1 MTKVHILYD
10 ASAKQSKSSLSLNE
24 SLHIGP
30 PMMPL
35 MYDVLLRLRCYN
47 PALIGDIQK
56 AFLSIEVEES
66 DRDLIRFIS
75 FLLYATIK
83 YHVEKY
89 REKDP
94 DFSDKMKSGFFVDDL
109 VTGTDSVEEAFALY
123 QKTQNR
129 MAEGEFQ
136 MRKWKSNEIRLE
148 EMIENDQR
156 QQEALFEKSTNVE
169 NSETKVMAE
178 RLEKV
183 VSTCD
188 KVLGVQWDKQDDKLL
203 VDTEKFTQDILG
215 TERATKRSVLSAIA
229 KMYDPLG
236 IISPILVDAKILL
249 QEICKMRIGWDD
261 ELSDRLKALW
271 FKWIESLKLVM
282 IIEVERSLMNV
293 KNADVK
299 EIVIHGFS
307 DASQKA
313 YRGVIYLAVHKLN
326 GCQVRLLTSKTRFTP
341 LKEMS
346 IPRLELTAARILAK
360 LIETV
365 KNAIEM
371 TIEISRVHL
380 WADSL
385 TTLFWIMNKK
395 EWKIYV
401 ANRVKEILSK
411 QIKVLGVISQEK
423 IIQLIL
429 DLGV

>member
-1 MTKVHILYD
+1 
-10 ASAKQSKSSLSLNE
+10 
-24 SLHIGP
+24 
-30 PMMPL
+30 
-35 MYDVLLRLRCYN
+35 
-47 PALIGDIQK
+47 
-56 AFLSIEVEES
+56 
-66 DRDLIRFIS
+66 
-75 FLLYATIK
+75 
-83 YHVEKY
+83 
-89 REKDP
+89 
-94 DFSDKMKSGFFVDDL
+94 
-109 VTGTDSVEEAFALY
+109 
-123 QKTQNR
+123 
-129 MAEGEFQ
+129 
-136 MRKWKSNEIRLE
+136 
-148 EMIENDQR
+148 
-156 QQEALFEKSTNVE
+156 
-169 NSETKVMAE
+169 
-178 RLEKV
+178 
-183 VSTCD
+183 
-188 KVLGVQWDKQDDKLL
+188 
-203 VDTEKFTQDILG
+203 
-215 TERATKRSVLSAIA
+215 
-229 KMYDPLG
+229 MYDPLG

-271 FKWIESLKLVM
+271 FKWVESLKLAK
-282 IIEVERSLMNV
+282 IIEVERSLMKV
-293 KNADVK
+293 MNADVK

-313 YRGVIYLAVHKLN
+313 YCGVIYLAVHTLN
-326 GCQVRLLTSKTRFTP
+326 GCQVRLLTSKTRVTP

-423 IIQLIL
+423 IIQLI
-429 DLGV
+429 